1 MHSKCCLKGS
11 RSKVGYRKL
20 TGGLA
25 WFSWPEVGSQAEFI
39 FSGAY
44 HWFVQ
49 ADMHTQGITLQHLY
63 EEGKSVDYN
72 VAAYFYEK
80 LYYWV
85 QNTKE
90 GKKFRDDP
98 TYAPS
103 MLKMKTAIQLK
114 KDFRE
119 KVDVSFDGKISFLE
133 HLLYQ
138 YNTVANPQDFMKRRK
153 AMEEE
158 HEVIRKAREA
168 LEDINEQIRKYEARR
183 AELEEGAKMPGVKGL
198 SFKHQLSML
207 DASPLAE
214 ALQTSLIKAEAAV
227 RIAVKHYKGMAS
239 SGGGA
244 GVPEGSLWWMK
255 RELQKKKEVVVPNTL
270 RRAKA

>member
-1 MHSKCCLKGS
+1 MH
-11 RSKVGYRKL
+11 
-20 TGGLA
+20 
-25 WFSWPEVGSQAEFI
+25 
-39 FSGAY
+39 
-44 HWFVQ
+44 
-49 ADMHTQGITLQHLY
+49 MQGVTLQHLY
-63 EEGKSVDYN
+63 EEGNAVDYN

-80 LYYWV
+80 LYYWLH
-85 QNTKE
+85 NTKD

-98 TYAPS
+98 TYEPS

-153 AMEEE
+153 AMDEE
-158 HEVIRKAREA
+158 HEVIRKARLA
-168 LEDINEQIRKYEARR
+168 LEDINEQIRKYEAKR
-183 AELEEGAKMPGVKGL
+183 AELEEGAKLPGVKGL

-227 RIAVKHYKGMAS
+227 RIAVKHYKGVAS
-239 SGGGA
+239 GGSGGGI
-244 GVPEGSLWWMK
+244 PEGSLWWMK

-270 RRAKA
+270 RRAKG